1 MRVHVNLPD
10 ELVRGIDEVAG
21 KGKRTEYI
29 ADVVAKAVKR
39 DRRIRLIEEGAG
51 ILSDK
56 DYPHFS
62 TPEKI
67 AAWLKEMRETPSIRR
82 DPIDEVLAGRERR
95 DELAQGQG
103 TRPWPRAT
111 SRGKPVRSRD

>member
-10 ELVRGIDEVAG
+10 ELVREVDVIAG

-29 ADVVAKAVKR
+29 AEAVAAAAKR
-39 DRRIRLIEEGAG
+39 DRRIRLFHEGAG
-51 ILSDK
+51 ILSDE

-67 AAWLKEMRETPSIRR
+67 AAWFKELRETPSFRK
-82 DPIDEVLAGRERR
+82 DPIDEVLAGFKRR
-95 DELAQGQG
+95 NELAKGKRASAQ
-103 TRPWPRAT
+103 PRRT
-111 SRGKPVRSRD
+111 SARKSVRSSR